1 MSMPKNRRGATA
13 IRSIHTVG
21 IKSVPKT
28 QRSQYLE
35 LYVLG
40 SEKSRLVKEL
50 FALDARRETINL
62 QLASLNAR
70 ILKLHQETEQQQRAE
85 AGVKTPSQ
93 PVKTVDISY

>member
-1 MSMPKNRRGATA
+1 MSMPKHRRGATA

-21 IKSVPKT
+21 VKSVPKT
-28 QRSQYLE
+28 QKSQYLE

-50 FALDARRETINL
+50 LALDTRRETITL

-70 ILKLHQETEQQQRAE
+70 ILKLHQETERQQQAE
-85 AGVKTPSQ
+85 TGVKAPSQ

>member
-1 MSMPKNRRGATA
+1 MSVPKRRRGATA

-21 IKSVPKT
+21 VKSVPTT
-28 QRSQYLE
+28 QKSQYLE

-50 FALDARRETINL
+50 FALDARRETITL

-70 ILKLHQETEQQQRAE
+70 ILKLHQETERQQQAE
-85 AGVKTPSQ
+85 AGVKAPSQ
-93 PVKTVDISY
+93 PIKTVDISY